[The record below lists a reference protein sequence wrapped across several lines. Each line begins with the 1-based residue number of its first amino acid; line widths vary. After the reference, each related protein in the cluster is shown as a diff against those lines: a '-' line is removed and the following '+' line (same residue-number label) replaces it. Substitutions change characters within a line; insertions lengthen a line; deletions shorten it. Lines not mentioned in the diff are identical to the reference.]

1 MQTVFHS
8 WRRFIDPPS
17 SQGFM
22 DSEPFASESY
32 EQNFEQ
38 TFERTYEH
46 SYQQNYESNRS
57 SDKTTGNISRKTDLF
72 IISNENTRK
81 AKQNKTQLEELLD
94 GNRSHGKLQKQR
106 SRSKSTCVIK
116 GARRDRETSRL
127 LWNDK

>member
-1 MQTVFHS
+1 
-8 WRRFIDPPS
+8 
-17 SQGFM
+17 M

-46 SYQQNYESNRS
+46 SYQQKYESNRS

-81 AKQNKTQLEELLD
+81 AKHNKTLLEELLD

-106 SRSKSTCVIK
+106 SRSKSTRIIK

-127 LWNDK
+127 LWKKILNLFNKNKELRGM

>member
-8 WRRFIDPPS
+8 WRRLIDPPS

-22 DSEPFASESY
+22 DSEPFASKSY
-32 EQNFEQ
+32 EQ
-38 TFERTYEH
+38 TFEQIYEH

-81 AKQNKTQLEELLD
+81 AKQNKMQ
-94 GNRSHGKLQKQR
+94 
-106 SRSKSTCVIK
+106 
-116 GARRDRETSRL
+116 
-127 LWNDK
+127 